1 MVEVFEWILN
11 IVSGL
16 AILVVVMF
24 TIAFI
29 AHCWNDNND
38 NNNNNNL
45 SF

>member
-11 IVSGL
+11 GISII

-29 AHCWNDNND
+29 AHCWNDNGD
-38 NNNNNNL
+38 DKNNNNL

>member
-1 MVEVFEWILN
+1 MVEVFEWILR

-29 AHCWNDNND
+29 AHCWSDNNNNND
-38 NNNNNNL
+38 NNNL
-45 SF
+45 SI

>member
-1 MVEVFEWILN
+1 MVEVFEWMLS

-29 AHCWNDNND
+29 AHCLNNNGDDKD
-38 NNNNNNL
+38 NNN
-45 SF
+45 

>member
-16 AILVVVMF
+16 AILVIVMF

-29 AHCWNDNND
+29 AHCWSDNGD
-38 NNNNNNL
+38 DKNNNNL
-45 SF
+45 SI

>member
-29 AHCWNDNND
+29 AHCWNDNGD
-38 NNNNNNL
+38 DENNNNL
-45 SF
+45 AI

>member
-16 AILVVVMF
+16 AILVIVIF

-29 AHCWNDNND
+29 AHCWSDNNNNND
-38 NNNNNNL
+38 NNNL
-45 SF
+45 SI

>member
-16 AILVVVMF
+16 AILVVMF

-29 AHCWNDNND
+29 AHCLNDNAD
-38 NNNNNNL
+38 DKNNNNL
-45 SF
+45 SR

>member
-24 TIAFI
+24 TIAYI
-29 AHCWNDNND
+29 AHCLNDNGD
-38 NNNNNNL
+38 DKNNNNL
-45 SF
+45 SI